1 MPWFARR
8 PSTPPSD
15 PDMAAPG
22 PARERKSGP
31 LVTLGIARAA
41 PGVPASFSGL
51 SREGYRTNP
60 VVYRCVRL
68 LSETA
73 ASVPLRATGTGAD
86 AVPGLLSAAGPMGGT
101 RPLEA
106 LYGHLAIAG
115 SAYLE
120 ATVIGDRPAAI
131 RALRPDRVSVER
143 DSRGRTIGWRVSG
156 RAHRGEGRDRVVRF
170 DPVTHRSALM
180 AIHLFDPLDAGAG
193 RGPLEA
199 CATAVDIHNE
209 GARWTRSLLG
219 NAACP
224 SGALVYSGGPGADRL
239 SDSQFER
246 LRDELSRQHTGA
258 GSAGRP
264 LLLEGGLD
272 WRPMSLSPSDMDFI
286 AARREAA
293 REIALAFGV
302 PPMLLGIPG
311 DNTYANLREANLAFW
326 RQTVAPLVAKTA
338 DAVAAWLGPW
348 FEGDRPGEDLA
359 LAPDLDAVPA
369 LSAERD
375 ALWARLGAA
384 TFLTDAERRERAGL
398 PPIPGGP
405 A

>member
-1 MPWFARR
+1 MPWFSRRQSPVVPETPTPVPQER
-8 PSTPPSD
+8 PS
-15 PDMAAPG
+15 
-22 PARERKSGP
+22 ERKSAP
-31 LVTLGIARAA
+31 LVTLDIARGGA
-41 PGVPASFSGL
+41 GLPASFAGL

-68 LSETA
+68 LAETA
-73 ASVPLRATGTGAD
+73 ASVPLRGTGSG
-86 AVPGLLSAAGPMGGT
+86 AVASLLAGSGPLGGA

-120 ATVIGDRPAAI
+120 ATVIGGRPVAVQAV
-131 RALRPDRVSVER
+131 RPDRVSVER
-143 DSRGRTIGWRVSG
+143 DARGRGVGWRVSG
-156 RAHRGEGRDRVVRF
+156 NGRDPRGPF
-170 DPVTHRSALM
+170 RSR
-180 AIHLFDPLDAGAG
+180 HPPLDPHGAPPVRPARRG
-193 RGPLEA
+193 GRARGPLEA

-224 SGALVYSGGPGADRL
+224 SGALVYSGGPGAERL
-239 SDSQFER
+239 SDTQFER

-286 AARREAA
+286 SARREAA
-293 REIALAFGV
+293 REESRWRLACRPCCSAFRATT
-302 PPMLLGIPG
+302 PTP
-311 DNTYANLREANLAFW
+311 TTARANLAFW
-326 RQTVAPLVAKTA
+326 RQTVLPLVGKTS
-338 DAVAAWLGPW
+338 DALSTWLSPW
-348 FEGDRPGEDLA
+348 FEDELI
-359 LAPDLDAVPA
+359 LSPDLDAVPA
-369 LSAERD
+369 LSAERE

-384 TFLTDAERRERAGL
+384 SFLTDSERRERAGL
-398 PPIPGGP
+398 PPLATNQTEGG
-405 A
+405 AA